1 MASLITPELQD
12 FDSAADGRSAA
23 LKPQPQVQPIER
35 PDDSAVTNNTVLD
48 SKGNPS
54 TELPDFLEAAEK
66 MEGQRERGEEPEKP
80 KKVDRRQREPKVE
93 QKPEEKKE
101 EVKPEEQTEIKQE
114 QKPEPLPDD
123 MLKVTPNDKPL
134 TARRISQL
142 LEKVE
147 FRDKTL
153 AEKEAI
159 IKELQTKA
167 ATTQGS
173 EELTKMKEEL
183 ENTRKDLLRY
193 RRRYDLDT
201 DPEVKTKFE
210 VPVVQAESTIKEVLN
225 KYQLG
230 EPTLKEI
237 EKAGGFA
244 EFSRSNKVY
253 KIKESDANG
262 DIVTVEKTAADLVKT
277 WLNAMPVGDAEEIRS
292 AMAQQSMTRAE
303 KKRFFEKET
312 AEAEKYF
319 KSQEEQRTKFQQE
332 QEANLEKTRKEYSD
346 WAESQIKSKDWLKDK
361 DLPAGATAEQ
371 KKQIEEHNEFAKQ
384 LRSMI
389 KNPPTNSADKVK
401 EILLGGVEAH
411 HLRKENGAQAAKIKA
426 LEAELSKLKNG
437 TRTTPKEG
445 SILSGSRKSEEPRKT
460 GKIDLDFGEA
470 FEKAVTAR
478 ERGEDSDSL

>member
-1 MASLITPELQD
+1 MASLVTPELQD
-12 FDSAADGRSAA
+12 FDDSVDGRGAVIQP
-23 LKPQPQVQPIER
+23 KPQVQTIE
-35 PDDSAVTNNTVLD
+35 PATEQNVTNHTVLD
-48 SKGNPS
+48 SKGKPS
-54 TELPDFLEAAEK
+54 TELPDFLAEAEK
-66 MEGQRERGEEPEKP
+66 MEEVRNRGEEPEKP

-93 QKPEEKKE
+93 QKTEEQKE
-101 EVKPEEQTEIKQE
+101 ETKPEVKPEGKTE
-114 QKPEPLPDD
+114 QKEPPLSDD
-123 MLKVTPNDKPL
+123 LLKPMPLDKPL

-159 IKELQTKA
+159 IKELQTKT
-167 ATTQGS
+167 ATSQGS

-183 ENTRKDLLRY
+183 EKTRSDLLRY

-210 VPVVQAESTIKEVLN
+210 EPVVQAEGTIKEVLN

-237 EKAGGFA
+237 EKAGGFS

-253 KIKESDANG
+253 TIKEVDANG
-262 DIVTVEKTAADLVKT
+262 DVVSVQKTASDLVKT

-292 AMAQQSMTRAE
+292 AMARQSMTKAE

-319 KSQEEQRTKFQQE
+319 KSQDEQRTKSQQE
-332 QEANLEKTRKEYSD
+332 AAANNEKLMKEYAE
-346 WAESQIKSKDWLKDK
+346 WADNQIKSKDWMKDK
-361 DLPAGATAEQ
+361 DIPPGASPEQ
-371 KKQIEEHNEFAKQ
+371 KKQIEEHNEFTKQ
-384 LRSMI
+384 LRTML

-445 SILSGSRKSEEPRKT
+445 SLLSSSRKTEEPKKNGR
-460 GKIDLDFGEA
+460 INLDFGDA
-470 FEKAVTAR
+470 FDKAVTAR
-478 ERGEDSDSL
+478 EQGEDSDSL

>member
-101 EVKPEEQTEIKQE
+101 EAKVEPESKQE

-237 EKAGGFA
+237 EKTGGFA

-253 KIKESDANG
+253 TIKEADANG
-262 DIVTVEKTAADLVKT
+262 DVVSVQKTAADLVKA